1 MEWIG
6 EEAVKNE
13 AENAEKTETSTEE
26 PKVDS
31 GAKEESKKSGKDR
44 VKEAMDSSSQKL
56 KESMGDF
63 TEEAKKQ
70 MNKQKEALSSFWDEF
85 SAEVM
90 SLSLFSSSWNRNWT
104 SNRPRRRH
112 QR

>member
-1 MEWIG
+1 MILVGAYLG

-13 AENAEKTETSTEE
+13 AENAEKTETNTEE

-31 GAKEESKKSGKDR
+31 GVKEENTKSGKDK

-56 KESMGDF
+56 KESMNDF

-70 MNKQKEALSSFWDEF
+70 MSKQKEALSSFWGEF
-85 SAEVM
+85 STEVM
-90 SLSLFSSSWNRNWT
+90 TLSLFPSS
-104 SNRPRRRH
+104 
-112 QR
+112 